1 MTTMFGRR
9 RAYATGPT
17 PLTSGGRTARPAAG
31 TGRFAL
37 ARAVRL
43 IAGVVALII
52 VAGILLVVL
61 GANPSNSIVRAVH
74 DAASWLAGPFKGLF
88 TLSHHKAQIAVN
100 WGLAAVVWYAV
111 GHLIARL
118 LSR

>member
-1 MTTMFGRR
+1 MFGRR
-9 RAYATGPT
+9 TAYATGPT
-17 PLTSGGRTARPAAG
+17 ISGGRTAPRRGAA
-31 TGRFAL
+31 GRFAL
-37 ARAVRL
+37 ARAVHL

-61 GANPSNSIVRAVH
+61 EANTSNSIVQAIH
-74 DAASWLAGPFKGLF
+74 DAGSWLAGPFKGLF
-88 TLSHHKAQIAVN
+88 SLSDHKAKVAVN

-111 GHLIARL
+111 GHLIARM